1 MCSCCY
7 PTFEASSEKQVFVEF
22 LINFSLAM
30 KKFVYYFLLLS
41 VVLGLAGCPL
51 GSSDNKTDG
60 QKSGDCAYVIDRIDT
75 TGAASR
81 IRPLSII
88 GDDILDTAFMNRQ
101 MPFGNAQA
109 SSDLLVQDFYFIG
122 PDGKVVKG
130 NSALTAT
137 GVATTSGTNWQ
148 IGTRTLTSGETGD
161 YLPLRLT
168 IEGRNCT
175 LLVRKSQLVDAYLL
189 VK

>member
-1 MCSCCY
+1 MSTRRY
-7 PTFEASSEKQVFVEF
+7 PTFEASSEKQAFLEF

-30 KKFVYYFLLLS
+30 KKFVFYFLLLS

-51 GSSDNKTDG
+51 SSSDNKTDG
-60 QKSGDCAYVIDRIDT
+60 HKSGDCAYVIDKIDT

-81 IRPLSII
+81 MRPLSII
-88 GDDILDTAFMNRQ
+88 GDDILDTAFQNRQ
-101 MPFGNAQA
+101 LMNVQVQD
-109 SSDLLVQDFYFIG
+109 SDAPLVQDFYFIG
-122 PDGKVVKG
+122 PDGKVVQG
-130 NSALTAT
+130 NSSLTAT
-137 GVATTSGTNWQ
+137 GVATSSGSDWQ
-148 IGTRTLTSGETGD
+148 IGTRTVTSGETGD